1 MEKETNKQNNS
12 KELKKSQ
19 SAAADTKGMSRRDF
33 LGLSALGLASLTI
46 LPSWTLNGVK
56 IAPSDR
62 IVLGFV
68 GLGQQGLSDF
78 YSFSACPG
86 VQVAACCDVD
96 SIKRERFR
104 RRVAEWQKKSG
115 QNERCDMYEFYED
128 LLERKDIDA
137 IEIATPDH
145 WHALIAIHSC
155 QAGKDVYCQKPLAYT
170 ITEGLAVQA
179 AVRAN
184 HRIMQMGSQQR
195 SSKEFQQAIALVR
208 AGGIGHINE
217 IHVRVGDPPKPLN
230 LPEER
235 VPANLNFNQW
245 MGPLNDPKIHYHP
258 DLCPPISLDPDV
270 NEKLWGAWRWYQ
282 ETGNGYPADWGAHM
296 YDIAQAAIGMDGLG
310 PVEFI
315 PQGYNGTKYGT
326 MKYANGIVMTEQPF
340 DESKPDWQG
349 IKFIGDDGWLKVS
362 RGYIECSKKDLL
374 KKQEEKVEKGQYE
387 VSSPHMQNFLDAIR
401 AHKDPIAPVEYG
413 CSTNTLCC
421 LFNIARELKRPV
433 KWNPALLS
441 FEGDKEAAAHRLYWY
456 EYRRPYVLPYCD
468 KRNNC

>member
-1 MEKETNKQNNS
+1 MEKQTKKPSALSAQP
-12 KELKKSQ
+12 KSQ
-19 SAAADTKGMSRRDF
+19 AGSGMSRRDF
-33 LGLSALGLASLTI
+33 LGLAGLGLAGLTI
-46 LPSWTLNGVK
+46 LPSWKTPDGKK

-62 IVLGFV
+62 VVLGFV
-68 GLGQQGLSDF
+68 GLGQQGCSDF
-78 YSFSACPG
+78 RSFSACPG
-86 VQVAACCDVD
+86 IQVAACCDVD

-104 RRVAEWQKKSG
+104 RIVAKWQKDSG
-115 QNERCDMYEFYED
+115 QNERCDQYEFYEE

-145 WHALIAIHSC
+145 WHALVAIHAC
-155 QAGKDVYCQKPLAYT
+155 EAGKDIYCQKPLAYT

-179 AVRAN
+179 AN
-184 HRIMQMGSQQR
+184 HRILQMGSQQR

-208 AGGIGHINE
+208 SGGIGHIDK
-217 IHVRVGDPPKPLN
+217 IYVRVGDPPKPLD
-230 LPEER
+230 LPEMPI
-235 VPANLNFNQW
+235 PANLNFNQW
-245 MGPLNDPKIHYHP
+245 LGPLNDPKIHYHP
-258 DLCPPISLDPDV
+258 DLCPPISLDPDQ
-270 NEKLWGAWRWYQ
+270 NEKLWGAWRWYS

-326 MKYANGIVMTEQPF
+326 MKYANGIVMTEQPYRE
-340 DESKPDWQG
+340 DNQNAQG
-349 IKFIGDDGWLKVS
+349 IQFIGDKGWLKVA
-362 RGYIECSKKDLL
+362 RGYIECSNPDLL
-374 KKQEEKVEKGQYE
+374 KKQEQQIAAGQYE
-387 VSSPHMQNFLDAIR
+387 VSSPHMQNFIDAIR

-413 CSTNTLCC
+413 TSTNTLCC

-456 EYRRPYVLPYCD
+456 EYRRPYKLPYCD